1 LFEFID
7 EHELE
12 DAIILGHSMGGKVA
26 MRYALENPDYLTK
39 LIVVDISLRKYP
51 PRDYHKKVISAMK
64 KVDFSKVS
72 TREEVEKILE
82 QDIDSKRI
90 RAFIMKNL
98 YRKEKDL
105 FAWRMCLDA
114 IANNLDEMF
123 DGIEVEK
130 PFLKPTLIIR
140 GGLSDYILASD
151 IPALKEAF
159 VSSDLKTIPNT
170 SHWVHAEAP
179 QKFYDYI
186 VEFLKA

>member
-1 LFEFID
+1 
-7 EHELE
+7 
-12 DAIILGHSMGGKVA
+12 
-26 MRYALENPDYLTK
+26 
-39 LIVVDISLRKYP
+39 
-51 PRDYHKKVISAMK
+51 MK

-72 TREEVEKILE
+72 TREEVENILKE
-82 QDIDSKRI
+82 DIDSKRI

-140 GGLSDYILASD
+140 GGLSDYILDSD
-151 IPALKEAF
+151 VPALKEAF
-159 VSSDLKTIPNT
+159 VSSDLKTIRNT

-179 QKFYDYI
+179 QKFYDYV